1 MKKII
6 FAILFAILGISV
18 MAQEGVLDTIAGY
31 YGYST
36 DSVIVFTS
44 AEYYGCDTYYT
55 SNATQY
61 PEDLAYFN
69 DYNMAVN
76 PPVYNPVTG
85 SWIPPFQIYPGG
97 YGSALLSKNNYE
109 VKAYAQPHHFDSVV
123 YVCGVAAH
131 VGGKINQVDKNW
143 LLLDENFDTLA
154 MTPVYPWYNGP
165 ATVSNIELHYYYFPE
180 PVPVQDFYIAGEQYI
195 YEKDAPITDSWFR
208 PNLVY
213 YNTCSIFDTIWQ
225 DTIIGCQASES
236 PWLYRRGEWKP
247 FSEDSVFQ
255 FIQKTFLDF
264 HPILVMNTE
273 ALRSLKDADIGR
285 SCMVYPNPTDGKCE
299 IRSDYKI
306 IDIELMDIQG
316 RLIKAEK
323 VGGNVYSLDISFL
336 TDGVYIVNINTD
348 RGSVKK
354 KVVKR

>member
-44 AEYYGCDTYYT
+44 AEYYGCPNNYT
-55 SNATQY
+55 INTQNM
-61 PEDLAYFN
+61 PSAVDYFN
-69 DYNMAVN
+69 DYNFAVN

-85 SWIPPFQIYPGG
+85 SWIPPFQVNFMLT
-97 YGSALLSKNNYE
+97 AKNNYE
-109 VKAYAQPHHFDSVV
+109 VEAYAQPHHFDSVV

-165 ATVSNIELHYYYFPE
+165 ATWQNLELHYYYFPE

-208 PNLVY
+208 PSLAY
-213 YNTCSIFDTIWQ
+213 YHTCSIFDTIWQ

-306 IDIELMDIQG
+306 TDIELMDIQG

>member
-18 MAQEGVLDTIAGY
+18 KAQEGVLDTIEGY
-31 YGYST
+31 YGYSP

-55 SNATQY
+55 NNTIQY
-61 PEDLAYFN
+61 PMDLTYFN

-76 PPVYNPVTG
+76 PPYYNPVTD
-85 SWIPPFQIYPGG
+85 SWIPPFQVYPNA
-97 YGSALLSKNNYE
+97 YGSILMQKNNYE
-109 VKAYAQPHHFDSVV
+109 VEAYAQPHHFDSVV

-131 VGGKINQVDKNW
+131 VGGDISKVDKNW

-154 MTPVYPWYNGP
+154 TTPVYPWYNGP

-180 PVPVQDFYIAGEQYI
+180 PVPVQDFYIAGEQYVF
-195 YEKDAPITDSWFR
+195 KGDPTFDTWQMPR
-208 PNLVY
+208 LVY

-236 PWLYRRGEWKP
+236 PWLYRHGEWKP
-247 FSEDSVFQ
+247 FAEDSVFQ

-316 RLIKAEK
+316 RLMKTEK

>member
-6 FAILFAILGISV
+6 LAILFAILGVSV
-18 MAQEGVLDTIAGY
+18 KAQEGVLDTIAGY

-44 AEYYGCDTYYT
+44 AEYYGCPNNYT
-55 SNATQY
+55 INTQNM
-61 PEDLAYFN
+61 PSAVDYFN
-69 DYNMAVN
+69 DYNFAVN
-76 PPVYNPVTG
+76 PPVYNSVTG
-85 SWIPPFQIYPGG
+85 SWIPPFQVNFMLT
-97 YGSALLSKNNYE
+97 AKNNYE
-109 VKAYAQPHHFDSVV
+109 VEAYAQPHHFDSVV

-131 VGGKINQVDKNW
+131 VGGQINQVDKNW

-154 MTPVYPWYNGP
+154 MTSVYPWYNGP
-165 ATVSNIELHYYYFPE
+165 VTWQNLELRYYYFPE

-208 PNLVY
+208 PSLAY
-213 YNTCSIFDTIWQ
+213 YHTRSIFDTIWQ

>member
-6 FAILFAILGISV
+6 LAILFAILGISV
-18 MAQEGVLDTIAGY
+18 MAQEGVLDTIEGY
-31 YGYST
+31 YGYSP

-44 AEYYGCDTYYT
+44 AEYYGCPNNYT
-55 SNATQY
+55 INTQNM
-61 PEDLAYFN
+61 PSAVDYFN

-76 PPVYNPVTG
+76 PPYYNPVTG
-85 SWIPPFQIYPGG
+85 SWIPPFQVNFM
-97 YGSALLSKNNYE
+97 LTTKNNYE
-109 VKAYAQPHHFDSVV
+109 VEAYAQPHHFDSVV

-131 VGGKINQVDKNW
+131 VGGQINQVDKNW

-154 MTPVYPWYNGP
+154 TTPVYPWYNGP
-165 ATVSNIELHYYYFPE
+165 ATWQNLELRYYYFPE

-208 PNLVY
+208 PKLSY
-213 YNTCSIFDTIWQ
+213 YHTCSIFDTIWQ

-273 ALRSLKDADIGR
+273 ALRSLRDADIGR

-316 RLIKAEK
+316 RLMKTEK
-323 VGGNVYSLDISFL
+323 VGGNVYSLDIGFL

>member
-85 SWIPPFQIYPGG
+85 SWIPPFQVYPDAD
-97 YGSALLSKNNYE
+97 GSILLKKNNYQVE
-109 VKAYAQPHHFDSVV
+109 AYAQPHHFDSVV

-131 VGGKINQVDKNW
+131 VGGQINQVDKNW

-247 FSEDSVFQ
+247 FAEDSVFQ

-285 SCMVYPNPTDGKCE
+285 RCMVYPNPTDGKCE

-316 RLIKAEK
+316 RLMKTEK

>member
-6 FAILFAILGISV
+6 LAILFAILGVSV
-18 MAQEGVLDTIAGY
+18 KAQEGVLDTIAGY
-31 YGYST
+31 YGYSP

-44 AEYYGCDTYYT
+44 TEYYGCDTYYT

-85 SWIPPFQIYPGG
+85 SWIPPFQVYPDAD
-97 YGSALLSKNNYE
+97 GSILLKKNNYQVE
-109 VKAYAQPHHFDSVV
+109 AYAQPHHFDSVV

-131 VGGKINQVDKNW
+131 VGGQINQVDKNW

-180 PVPVQDFYIAGEQYI
+180 PVPVQDFYIAGEH
-195 YEKDAPITDSWFR
+195 
-208 PNLVY
+208 
-213 YNTCSIFDTIWQ
+213 
-225 DTIIGCQASES
+225 
-236 PWLYRRGEWKP
+236 
-247 FSEDSVFQ
+247 
-255 FIQKTFLDF
+255 LDF

-316 RLIKAEK
+316 RLMTEK
-323 VGGNVYSLDISFL
+323 IGGNVYSLDIGFL